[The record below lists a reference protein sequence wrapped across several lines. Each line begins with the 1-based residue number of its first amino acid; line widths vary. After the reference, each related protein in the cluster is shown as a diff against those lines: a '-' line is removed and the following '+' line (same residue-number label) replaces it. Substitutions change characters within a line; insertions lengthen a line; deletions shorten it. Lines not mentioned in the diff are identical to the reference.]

1 MAKSRYSRALAF
13 SAMMGALG
21 NILFFIS
28 QALFK
33 WGQVALDFSHIG
45 TLIAAVYGG
54 PKLGMLVGLLVG
66 IGTGIYFGF
75 IGGALGFLGLLGLP
89 IGKAM
94 TGISVGALARW
105 LRVGLREGS
114 SITVKG
120 SSIITIIT
128 VLLGFV
134 PECIF
139 IIFFFKVLVVLFLPA
154 VAGYLLAFLT
164 PILIKA
170 WIEIIVMA
178 FYMGALVGNN
188 GFSNFV
194 KQYIR

>member
-21 NILFFIS
+21 NVLFFIS

-33 WGQVALDFSHIG
+33 WGQVALDLSHIG

-54 PKLGMLVGLLVG
+54 PQLGMLVGILVG
-66 IGTGIYFGF
+66 IGTGVYFGF
-75 IGGALGFLGLLGLP
+75 LGGALGFLGLLGLP

-94 TGISVGALARW
+94 TGIAVGALARW
-105 LRVGLREGS
+105 LRVGRRER
-114 SITVKG
+114 
-120 SSIITIIT
+120 SSIITVLA
-128 VLLGFV
+128 VLLGYI

-139 IIFFFKVLVVLFLPA
+139 TIFFFKVLVALLLPA
-154 VAGYLLAFLT
+154 IASYLLAFLA
-164 PILIKA
+164 PILVKA
-170 WIEIIVMA
+170 WIEVIFMA

-188 GFSNFV
+188 GFSNFI
-194 KQYIR
+194 KQYIG